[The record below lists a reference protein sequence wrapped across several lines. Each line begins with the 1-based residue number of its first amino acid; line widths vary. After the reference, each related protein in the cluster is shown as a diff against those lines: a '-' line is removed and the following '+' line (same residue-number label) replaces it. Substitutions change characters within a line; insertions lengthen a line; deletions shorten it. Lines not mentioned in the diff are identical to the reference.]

1 MLWVFLSHFTILIK
15 NYNPSKIENWVRV
28 PTELEHYLPE
38 EKITQ
43 AGFWAWHFFIG
54 LIDSLNWS
62 RAPSSDLNPFFK
74 YSLIG
79 IMEFMSQNV
88 TKDKQKLQQMHK
100 VSFSLFFEW
109 TYDIFKFKKILIC
122 AYRVYLS
129 THIHL
134 EMQLNGIS
142 RREDVDAYFQSR
154 GLEAC
159 LNNTNLSLIEYW
171 NTALL

>member
-79 IMEFMSQNV
+79 IMEFMSKHV

-100 VSFSLFFEW
+100 VSFSLFSSEHM
-109 TYDIFKFKKILIC
+109 IFLNLRKSWFVPIAFIW
-122 AYRVYLS
+122 A
-129 THIHL
+129 HIS
-134 EMQLNGIS
+134 I
-142 RREDVDAYFQSR
+142 
-154 GLEAC
+154 
-159 LNNTNLSLIEYW
+159 
-171 NTALL
+171 